1 MYRTTKHLKNLSN
14 IVLIMKVGVLF
25 SGGKDSTFAA
35 WLAKKQGYEI
45 SCLISIISKNPE
57 SYMFHTP
64 SISKTKKQAEVMDL
78 PLIIKETSGIKEEE
92 LKDLEYAIQKAKE
105 KYQIK
110 GIVTGA
116 VESIYQASRIQT
128 ICNKLNLECF
138 NPLWQKNQIE
148 LLQDL
153 IKEKFRVIVTGV
165 FAYPLN
171 GSWLGREINHDFI
184 LDITKLNERYEINPA
199 GEGGEF
205 ETFVLECPL
214 FKSPLKVKGANFT
227 GEGNSW
233 SMELELK

>member
-1 MYRTTKHLKNLSN
+1 
-14 IVLIMKVGVLF
+14 MKIGVLF

-35 WLAKKQGYEI
+35 WLAKKQGHEI
-45 SCLISIISKNPE
+45 SCLISIISENPE

-64 SISKTKKQAEVMDL
+64 SITKTKKQAEVMGI
-78 PLIIKETSGIKEEE
+78 PLVVRKSSGVKEKE
-92 LKDLEYAIQKAKE
+92 LDDLESAIKTAVKE
-105 KYQIK
+105 YKIK

-116 VESIYQASRIQT
+116 IESVYQASRIQN
-128 ICNKLNLECF
+128 ICNKLGLECF

-184 LDITKLNERYEINPA
+184 SEIRELNEKYEINPA

-214 FKSPLKVKGANFT
+214 FKKPLKVTGANFS
-227 GEGNSW
+227 GEKNSW
-233 SMELELK
+233 KMELELK